1 MDASALCAT
10 RKSYGANAVL
20 VLKMLSSTHRQPA
33 GDARP
38 EDRRARWCEE
48 ARELPCLHP
57 QPQTTPRGCSLRT
70 CPAQQPSAVP
80 SADEQVITARVV
92 SRPRGLLSQ
101 LQRPGPFIGH
111 GVRTSQPQARYERPK
126 WCWSHSFWKA
136 GSGLECRPTSRR
148 PVVDANAKSA
158 LARCLPTSGAQCRSR
173 DTKRRYQRP

>member
-1 MDASALCAT
+1 MCAT

-38 EDRRARWCEE
+38 EYRRARWCEE
-48 ARELPCLHP
+48 ARELACLLP
-57 QPQTTPRGCSLRT
+57 QPPTTPRGGSLRT
-70 CPAQQPSAVP
+70 CPAQQPACQIMP
-80 SADEQVITARVV
+80 EQTSGPAGVV

-111 GVRTSQPQARYERPK
+111 GVRTSQPQARHERPK
-126 WCWSHSFWKA
+126 WCRSHSFGKA

-148 PVVDANAKSA
+148 PVADANAKSA

>member
-1 MDASALCAT
+1 MMHLHHEMFSSAC
-10 RKSYGANAVL
+10 
-20 VLKMLSSTHRQPA
+20 RQPA

-48 ARELPCLHP
+48 ARELTCLLP
-57 QPQTTPRGCSLRT
+57 QPLTTPRGGSLRT
-70 CPAQQPSAVP
+70 CPAQQPACQIMPEQP
-80 SADEQVITARVV
+80 SGPAGVV

-101 LQRPGPFIGH
+101 LQPPGPFISH
-111 GVRTSQPQARYERPK
+111 DIRTSQPQARYERPK
-126 WCWSHSFWKA
+126 WCRSHSFGKA

-158 LARCLPTSGAQCRSR
+158 LARCLPTSGAQCWSR

>member
-1 MDASALCAT
+1 MLQLCALLEKVT
-10 RKSYGANAVL
+10 VQMHHLAGE
-20 VLKMLSSTHRQPA
+20 MFSSACRQPA

-38 EDRRARWCEE
+38 DDRRAGWCEE

-57 QPQTTPRGCSLRT
+57 RPPTTPRGCSLRT
-70 CPAQQPSAVP
+70 CPAQQPACCR
-80 SADEQVITARVV
+80 ARRIMQSPAGVV

-111 GVRTSQPQARYERPK
+111 GVRTSQPQARHERPK
-126 WCWSHSFWKA
+126 WCRSHSFGKA